1 MIINMILDNDPLK
14 VELSKQAESKGI
26 SLEKLI
32 AEILREYV
40 ESKKG
45 FL

>member
-1 MIINMILDNDPLK
+1 MFLDNDPMK
-14 VELSKQAESKGI
+14 VELSKQAELKGI

-32 AEILREYV
+32 VEILREYV
-40 ESKKG
+40 ETEKQ